1 MTDEST
7 AGDAP
12 ATEDATV
19 TLGVD
24 VTVNGVSVE
33 DTGETVEDVLEMAAI
48 CGTECSMNA
57 DQIKT
62 FVALGGT
69 VEKARARAAEVAQMK
84 ADIAKA
90 EKINP
95 GVKYP
100 LADAI
105 ARGISAD
112 VVAKELLEALA
123 TVQVAISPQAPAPKD
138 PPKAEDPMLAAVA
151 AINARRAKR

>member
-12 ATEDATV
+12 ATEDHMSLTTITTTEGDSEPSV
-19 TLGVD
+19 V
-24 VTVNGVSVE
+24 VE
-33 DTGETVEDVLEMAAI
+33 DLAEIAAF
-48 CGTECSMNA
+48 CATECMMSA
-57 DQIKT
+57 AQIKE
-62 FVALGGT
+62 FVARSGGP
-69 VEKARARAAEVAQMK
+69 VLPAAKARAAEVAQMK